1 MLKKFFFTTLFSIS
15 FCFAGIAHAAD
26 SNMAPD
32 SSTDQ
37 ASTQPSTEETINQ
50 TKNVLYQFLS
60 SITGK
65 KTSLYQKESN
75 QIQADTNKKFNI
87 ILYKP
92 TYILPAYYTA
102 YPDEAVYQNSTP
114 DNQQV
119 DRMEFKGQ
127 LSFLVPLVKN
137 IFGKGTALNASYTQ
151 LSYWQF
157 YAESQYFRETDYIP
171 AVFFSDNF
179 LKNWQYNLGVEHE
192 SNGRGGSA
200 ERSWNRAFGDI
211 IFSKGNWM
219 VDITPWILIFKD
231 ESSNLHNPD
240 IQHYMGNGQILFTYK
255 LGNNVL
261 SFMSRNNLQSGF
273 KRGAEEITWSHPVY
287 SRFSLFVQGFSG
299 FGQSLIEYNHYTNSI
314 GLGFSLNSYL

>member
-1 MLKKFFFTTLFSIS
+1 MLKKNFFPLTFSICLS
-15 FCFAGIAHAAD
+15 LINVAYAQNSDIASASA
-26 SNMAPD
+26 
-32 SSTDQ
+32 TDQ
-37 ASTQPSTEETINQ
+37 ASTQPPAEEKIKH
-50 TKNVLYQFLS
+50 TKNVFYQFLS

-65 KTSLYQKESN
+65 KPSLYQKESS
-75 QIQADTNKKFNI
+75 QIQADSNKKFNI
-87 ILYKP
+87 ILYQP

-137 IFGKGTALNASYTQ
+137 IFGKGTSLNASYTQ

-157 YAESQYFRETDYIP
+157 YAESQYFRETNYTP

-179 LKNWQYNLGVEHE
+179 LRNWQYNIGVEHE

-211 IFSKGNWM
+211 IFSKDNWM
-219 VDITPWILIFKD
+219 VDITPWILIFKN

-273 KRGAEEITWSHPVY
+273 KRGAEEITWSHPIY

-299 FGQSLIEYNHYTNSI
+299 FGQSLIEYNHYTNSV
-314 GLGFSLNSYL
+314 GVGFALNSYL